1 MSQQTITPAILP
13 DAAPLESKSST
24 AKKSEA
30 KTSTVHF
37 ENIDL
42 FLDLGNHIAYY
53 RRKRGYTQKV
63 LAQRVGISAS
73 YLSKIESENQ
83 TISFSVNT
91 FFSICRELAVEPEKM
106 FKPLP

>member
-1 MSQQTITPAILP
+1 MPEQTDST
-13 DAAPLESKSST
+13 SKST
-24 AKKSEA
+24 
-30 KTSTVHF
+30 TVHF
-37 ENIDL
+37 ENIDY

-53 RRKRGYTQKV
+53 RRKKGYTQKA
-63 LAQRVGISAS
+63 LAKRVGISAS

-91 FFSICRELAVEPEKM
+91 FFSICRELDTDPERM